1 MTQGAG
7 KSRGSASASARERP
21 RAREGVGAREKEV
34 GEGWGLTCRV
44 GEDQMVEQL
53 LLVEA
58 EALKQRGTVHR
69 LKTAAASIFRR
80 CLFCVCMYLCVL
92 WCSRVCVRACVHAC
106 VCDVIKVN
114 ADGSTCVAYGMCGA
128 ERGAKSSPPRI
139 CHARLTRQRSVSVY
153 ALAPG
158 SWKATGV
165 Q

>member
-21 RAREGVGAREKEV
+21 RAGEGVGAREKEV

-58 EALKQRGTVHR
+58 AALKQRGTVHR

-80 CLFCVCMYLCVL
+80 CLFCVCISV
-92 WCSRVCVRACVHAC
+92 CSGARVYACVHAC
-106 VCDVIKVN
+106 MRVFV
-114 ADGSTCVAYGMCGA
+114 M
-128 ERGAKSSPPRI
+128 
-139 CHARLTRQRSVSVY
+139 
-153 ALAPG
+153 
-158 SWKATGV
+158 
-165 Q
+165 